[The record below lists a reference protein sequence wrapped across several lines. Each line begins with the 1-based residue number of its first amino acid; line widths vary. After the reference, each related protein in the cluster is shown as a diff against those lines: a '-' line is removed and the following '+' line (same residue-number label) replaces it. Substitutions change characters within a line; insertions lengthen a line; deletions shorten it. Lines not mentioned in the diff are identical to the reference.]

1 MHKLIKTPTLIQ
13 FFFPSLL
20 WSKKRDKKILYL
32 TFDDGPYNMLS
43 PFILDELKK
52 YKAKATFFYL
62 GSKAEKYPQLI
73 KRCKDENHKIGNH
86 SYSHPNGWKTKNSRY
101 YQDIEKA
108 NKLLNSNLF
117 RPPYGRIKP
126 SQINHLKKYYKI
138 IMWDILSWDFDKKT
152 SPEEC
157 YNNIINNTKSGSII
171 VLHENEKSAKNVKE
185 VLPKILSYFSS
196 QGFKFEKL

>member
-152 SPEEC
+152 SAEEC
-157 YNNIINNTKSGSII
+157 YNNIIKNTKSGSII

>member
-86 SYSHPNGWKTKNSRY
+86 TYSHPNGWKTKNSRY

-108 NKLLNSNLF
+108 NKLLNSNLL

-157 YNNIINNTKSGSII
+157 YNNIIKNTKSGSII
-171 VLHENEKSAKNVKE
+171 VLHENEKSAKTVKE

>member
-86 SYSHPNGWKTKNSRY
+86 TYSHPNGWKTKNNRY

-157 YNNIINNTKSGSII
+157 YNNIIKNTKSGSII
-171 VLHENEKSAKNVKE
+171 VLHENEKSAKTVKE

>member
-1 MHKLIKTPTLIQ
+1 MLKLIKTPILIQ

-20 WSKKRDKKILYL
+20 WSKERDKKTLYL
-32 TFDDGPYNMLS
+32 TFDDGPCNMLS

-62 GSKAEKYPQLI
+62 GSKVEKYPQLM
-73 KRCKDENHKIGNH
+73 KRCQDENHKIGNH
-86 SYSHPNGWKTKNSRY
+86 TYSHPNGWITKNSSY

-126 SQINHLKKYYKI
+126 SQINHLKKHYKI

-152 SPEEC
+152 STEEC

-185 VLPKILSYFSS
+185 VLPKILSYFSL

>member
-152 SPEEC
+152 SAEEC
-157 YNNIINNTKSGSII
+157 YNNIINNTKPGSII

>member
-86 SYSHPNGWKTKNSRY
+86 TYSHPNGWKTKNSRY

-152 SPEEC
+152 SAEEC
-157 YNNIINNTKSGSII
+157 YNNIIKNTKSGSII
-171 VLHENEKSAKNVKE
+171 VLHENEKSAKTVKE

>member
-86 SYSHPNGWKTKNSRY
+86 TYSHPNGWKTKNNRY

-171 VLHENEKSAKNVKE
+171 VLHENEKSAKTVKE

>member
-86 SYSHPNGWKTKNSRY
+86 TYSHPNGWKTKNNRY

-152 SPEEC
+152 SAEEC
-157 YNNIINNTKSGSII
+157 YNNIIKNTKSGSII
-171 VLHENEKSAKNVKE
+171 VLHENEKSAKTVKE

>member
-86 SYSHPNGWKTKNSRY
+86 TYSHPNGWKTKNSRY

-117 RPPYGRIKP
+117 RPPFGRIKP

-157 YNNIINNTKSGSII
+157 YNNIIKNTKSGSII
-171 VLHENEKSAKNVKE
+171 VLHENEKSAKTVKE

>member
-157 YNNIINNTKSGSII
+157 YNNIINNAKSGSII
-171 VLHENEKSAKNVKE
+171 VLHENEKSAKTVKE

>member
-62 GSKAEKYPQLI
+62 GSKAEKYPKLI

-86 SYSHPNGWKTKNSRY
+86 TYSHPNGWKTKNNRY

-157 YNNIINNTKSGSII
+157 YNNIIKNTKSGSII

>member
-62 GSKAEKYPQLI
+62 GSKAEKYPELI

-86 SYSHPNGWKTKNSRY
+86 TYSHPNGWKTKNSRY

-157 YNNIINNTKSGSII
+157 YNNIIKNTKSGSII
-171 VLHENEKSAKNVKE
+171 VLHENEKSAKTVKE

>member
-1 MHKLIKTPTLIQ
+1 MNKLIKTPTLIQ

-86 SYSHPNGWKTKNSRY
+86 TYSHPNGWKTKNSRY

-152 SPEEC
+152 SAEEC
-157 YNNIINNTKSGSII
+157 YNNIIKNTKSGSII
-171 VLHENEKSAKNVKE
+171 VLHENEKSAKTVKE

>member
-86 SYSHPNGWKTKNSRY
+86 TYSHPNGWKTKNSRY

-138 IMWDILSWDFDKKT
+138 IMWDILRWDFDKKT
-152 SPEEC
+152 SAEEC
-157 YNNIINNTKSGSII
+157 YNNIIKNTKSGSII
-171 VLHENEKSAKNVKE
+171 VLHENEKSAKTVKE

>member
-86 SYSHPNGWKTKNSRY
+86 NYSHPNGWKTKNNRY

>member
-13 FFFPSLL
+13 FFFHSLL
-20 WSKKRDKKILYL
+20 WSKKRDKKILYH
-32 TFDDGPYNMLS
+32 TFDDG

-52 YKAKATFFYL
+52 YEAKATFFYL

-86 SYSHPNGWKTKNSRY
+86 TYSHPNGWKTKNSRY

-171 VLHENEKSAKNVKE
+171 VLHENEKSAKTVKE

-196 QGFKFEKL
+196 HGFKFEKL

>member
-86 SYSHPNGWKTKNSRY
+86 TYSHPNGWKTKNSRY

-152 SPEEC
+152 SAEEC
-157 YNNIINNTKSGSII
+157 YNNIIKNTKSGSII

>member
-32 TFDDGPYNMLS
+32 TFDDGPYNMLR

-101 YQDIEKA
+101 YQDIEQA

-152 SPEEC
+152 SAEEC
-157 YNNIINNTKSGSII
+157 YNNIIKNTKSGSII
-171 VLHENEKSAKNVKE
+171 VLHENEKSAKE

>member
-152 SPEEC
+152 SSEEC
-157 YNNIINNTKSGSII
+157 YNNIIKNTKSGSII
-171 VLHENEKSAKNVKE
+171 VLHENEKSAKTVKE

>member
-86 SYSHPNGWKTKNSRY
+86 TYSHPNGWKTKNSRY
-101 YQDIEKA
+101 YQDIDKA

>member
-86 SYSHPNGWKTKNSRY
+86 TYSHPNGWKTKNSRY
-101 YQDIEKA
+101 YQDIDKA
-108 NKLLNSNLF
+108 NKLLDSNLF

-152 SPEEC
+152 SAEEC
-157 YNNIINNTKSGSII
+157 YNNIIKNTLPRHRLPVSPMNNFAGLQLKISKHI
-171 VLHENEKSAKNVKE
+171 NEGMRK
-185 VLPKILSYFSS
+185 YM
-196 QGFKFEKL
+196 G

>member
-86 SYSHPNGWKTKNSRY
+86 TYSHPNGWKTKNSRY

-126 SQINHLKKYYKI
+126 TQINHLKKYYKI

-152 SPEEC
+152 SAEEC
-157 YNNIINNTKSGSII
+157 YNNIIKNTKSGSII
-171 VLHENEKSAKNVKE
+171 VLHENEKSAKTVKE

>member
-86 SYSHPNGWKTKNSRY
+86 TYSHPNGWKTKNSRY

-108 NKLLNSNLF
+108 KKVINSNLF

-171 VLHENEKSAKNVKE
+171 VLHENEKSAKTVKE

>member
-86 SYSHPNGWKTKNSRY
+86 TYSHPNGWKTKNSRY

>member
-157 YNNIINNTKSGSII
+157 YNNIIKNTKSGSII
-171 VLHENEKSAKNVKE
+171 VLHENEKSAKTVKE
-185 VLPKILSYFSS
+185 VLPKILSYFSL

>member
-86 SYSHPNGWKTKNSRY
+86 TYSHPNGWKTKNSRY

-171 VLHENEKSAKNVKE
+171 VLHENEKSAKTVKE
-185 VLPKILSYFSS
+185 VLPKILSYFSL

>member
-43 PFILDELKK
+43 QFILDELKK

-86 SYSHPNGWKTKNSRY
+86 TYSHPNGWKTKNSRY

-157 YNNIINNTKSGSII
+157 YNNIINNTKPGSII

>member
-86 SYSHPNGWKTKNSRY
+86 TYSHPDGWKTKNSRY
-101 YQDIEKA
+101 YQDIDKA

-157 YNNIINNTKSGSII
+157 YNNIIKNTKSGSII
-171 VLHENEKSAKNVKE
+171 VLHENEKSAKTVKE

>member
-86 SYSHPNGWKTKNSRY
+86 TYSHPNGWKTKNSRY

-117 RPPYGRIKP
+117 RPPYGKIKP

-171 VLHENEKSAKNVKE
+171 VLHENEKSAKTVKE